1 MIASIISGIVGVLF
15 LIGAWMQYRCR
26 GPIWSAEYF
35 ASSPKARK
43 RLRTR
48 REYFWSATSCLVI
61 GLALILLM
69 IYGLTEIT
77 GFIYGVCVLA
87 VLLFLLL
94 IRASV
99 SAVRK
104 STKRG
109 QDAVIYRENLDDVF
123 PEEIEEEFFRRRREN
138 RQKRERAESP
148 RTTSAGRKRGT
159 SDPDRKRTS
168 DPDRKSTS
176 DSNRKGASDLT
187 RKRTSDTKKKPASA
201 RSEQR
206 TTGKRNT

>member
-15 LIGAWMQYRCR
+15 LIGAWMQYRCQ

-35 ASSPKARK
+35 ASSPKERR

-77 GFIYGVCVLA
+77 GFIYSVCVLA

-138 RQKRERAESP
+138 RQKRERVESP
-148 RTTSAGRKRGT
+148 RSVDRKRGT
-159 SDPDRKRTS
+159 SDPDRRN
-168 DPDRKSTS
+168 TS
-176 DSNRKGASDLT
+176 DSNRKGVSDLT
-187 RKRTSDTKKKPASA
+187 RKRTSGTKKKPASA

-206 TTGKRNT
+206 TAGKRNT